1 MTRFMQSWRHKQRSN
16 VLALPELTVLRA
28 LPTDVRWLFLARAV
42 RLFAYGALSVVL
54 ALYLSKL
61 GFGSA
66 QIGWLLT
73 LTLMGDAV
81 ISLVIASV
89 ADRLGRRKMLML
101 GAALMVLAGVVF
113 TLSGNPLL
121 LTMAAII
128 GVLSPTGAEVGPFL
142 ALEQAAL
149 SGVVAAKQRTA
160 ILGWYNLF
168 ASAAT
173 ALGALSGGL
182 VAQALGENLSAYR
195 AVILLYAAL
204 GIVLLWVFGRVS
216 SSIEVNK
223 PSFSNPLSFGLERS
237 KHTVFRLSAL
247 FVLDSFA
254 GGLVVQSLVAYWL
267 SARFG
272 TSAASLGILF
282 FSASLLSA
290 LSQLAAARVAA
301 RFGLINTMVW
311 THIPANLFLCA
322 IPLMPTL
329 PLAALMVLLRASL
342 SQMDVPT
349 RQSYVMAVVDEGER
363 SAAAGFTNLARTF
376 GTMLAPAIAGPLVG
390 SVSALPFLMAGGLK
404 IVYDLLLYASFR
416 RLKPKEEL

>member
-1 MTRFMQSWRHKQRSN
+1 MQT
-16 VLALPELTVLRA
+16 LPELTVLRA

-54 ALYLSKL
+54 ALYLSAL
-61 GFGSA
+61 GLSST
-66 QIGWLLT
+66 QIGLLLSLT
-73 LTLMGDAV
+73 LLGDAV
-81 ISLVIASV
+81 ISLLIASV

-101 GAALMVLAGVVF
+101 GAGLMVLAGVVF
-113 TLSGNPLL
+113 ALTGNPLL
-121 LTMAAII
+121 LTLTAII

-182 VAQALGENLSAYR
+182 IAQALGENLWAYR
-195 AVILLYAAL
+195 AVILLYAVL
-204 GIVLLWVFGRVS
+204 GVVLLLVFAQIS
-216 SSIEVNK
+216 PAIEVAK
-223 PSFSNPLSFGLERS
+223 PKFSNPLSFGLDRS
-237 KHTVFRLSAL
+237 KNIVFRLSAL

-267 SARFG
+267 SAKFG
-272 TSAASLGILF
+272 TNAATLGVLF
-282 FSASLLSA
+282 FFASLLSA
-290 LSQLAAARVAA
+290 LSQLVAARLAA

-342 SQMDVPT
+342 SQMDVPA
-349 RQSYVMAVVDEGER
+349 RQSYVMAVVDEAER

-376 GTMLAPAIAGPLVG
+376 GTMLAPVIAGPLIG
-390 SVSALPFLMAGGLK
+390 SVSALPFLLAGGLK
-404 IVYDLLLYASFR
+404 IVYDLTLYARFQ
-416 RLKPKEEL
+416 RLKPPEEKEKA